1 MLRHLWSA
9 YGNGSFSGARGLQ
22 TGSGLLQSAQ
32 PAPAADTIE
41 VFVND
46 EPVQIAKGASV
57 LQACDAAGIDI
68 PRCGSWRARKCAR
81 AAAAAGGRT

>member
-1 MLRHLWSA
+1 MRRSGVLRHLWSA
-9 YGNGSFSGARGLQ
+9 YGNGFSGGARGLQ
-22 TGSGLLQSAQ
+22 TGAGLLQSAAQ

-68 PRCGSWRARKCAR
+68 PR
-81 AAAAAGGRT
+81 